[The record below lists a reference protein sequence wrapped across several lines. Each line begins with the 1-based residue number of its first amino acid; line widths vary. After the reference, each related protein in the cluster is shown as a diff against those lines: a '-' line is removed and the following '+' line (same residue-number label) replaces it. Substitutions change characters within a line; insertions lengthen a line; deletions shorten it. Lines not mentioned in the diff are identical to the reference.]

1 MQINRIRPLRVAA
14 LLLGGCALGF
24 LLLMGV
30 FLLPTGRITEN
41 LSESLWT
48 FKQEGNYPII
58 NRHYV
63 GSTWDNF
70 TDSLLLQE
78 AAFSDSSKSLV
89 EKAVYIY
96 RDNCGDTGMNDLAEM
111 VEGLTDKEVPLTY
124 ARYWHGALVWLRP
137 LLLLFNY
144 EDIRT
149 LICMAQILLLG
160 AVAAALLRRKLTGLI
175 VPYLCMTLTLS
186 PIGIMNSIQ
195 YFSVYVIM
203 TLAVLAVLLW
213 GDWLMQG
220 ARCLYFFLIVGM
232 LTSYFDL
239 LTYPIVTLGV
249 PLALLLCM
257 NRREAGL
264 AFLFASCLAWS
275 VGYLGLWA
283 LKWVVGSL
291 LVGESLMGDVMVAV
305 NLHTQGADIFENI
318 TRWTAIVR
326 NVGVVCQPAYAVL
339 YGGGLLACF
348 VGMRHRRVPVS
359 ALWEGS
365 GLLLIALLPFAW
377 WFVTFYHAGV
387 HSWYTYRS
395 LAITVFA
402 VLAWLSPARQIQR

>member
-1 MQINRIRPLRVAA
+1 MQINRIRPLRAAA
-14 LLLGGCALGF
+14 LLLGGCVLGF
-24 LLLMGV
+24 ALLMGV
-30 FLLPTGRITEN
+30 FLLPTGRMMEN

-48 FKQEGNYPII
+48 FKQEGNYPIV

-96 RDNCGDTGMNDLAEM
+96 RDNCGDTGMGDLAEM
-111 VEGLTDKEVPLTY
+111 VEGLTDKEEPLTY

-149 LICMAQILLLG
+149 LICMAQMLLLC
-160 AVAAALLRRKLTGLI
+160 AVVVLLLRRQMTGLI

-186 PIGIMNSIQ
+186 PIGVMNSIQ
-195 YFSVYVIM
+195 YFSVCVIM

-213 GDWLMQG
+213 EDWLLQG

-239 LTYPIVTLGV
+239 LTYPVVTLGV

-257 NRREAGL
+257 NRRQAGL
-264 AFLFASCLAWS
+264 PFLFAACVAWS

-291 LVGESLMGDVMVAV
+291 LVGESLMGDAMIAI
-305 NLHTQGADIFENI
+305 NLHTQGAEIFENI
-318 TRWTAIVR
+318 TRWTAIAR
-326 NVGVVCQPAYAVL
+326 NVGAVCQPAYAVL
-339 YGGGLLACF
+339 YGGGLLACI
-348 VGMRHRRVPVS
+348 VCLRRRHVPIS
-359 ALWEGS
+359 ALREG
-365 GLLLIALLPFAW
+365 GKLLLIALLPFAW
-377 WFVTFYHAGV
+377 WVVTFYHAGV

-402 VLAWLSPARQIQR
+402 VLAWLSPEKRMQR